1 MPSNGTAE
9 LGIRVDSSEMAVFR
23 AFTVATLAAVLA
35 AAGGGF
41 ALADPPP
48 WAHGHGHG
56 HARTVDVAPGAPSHG
71 VLSGVLVGVDY
82 AMGSILVGT
91 PRGVVPV
98 AVTPT
103 TSIFHG
109 SRFASFADLARGAR
123 VTVDFSAIEGRL
135 VAEIIRI
142 R

>member
-1 MPSNGTAE
+1 
-9 LGIRVDSSEMAVFR
+9 MAVFR

-41 ALADPPP
+41 AFADPPP

-56 HARTVDVAPGAPSHG
+56 HARAAEAAPGPSHG
-71 VLSGVLVGVDY
+71 ALNGVLVGVDY
-82 AMGSILVGT
+82 AMGSILVST
-91 PRGVVPV
+91 SHGVVPL

-109 SRFASFADLARGAR
+109 SRFASFADLARGAH